1 MSEEMLVRHC
11 SPTLAGIKTGNMF
24 TCSFVDNIE
33 MRNCIRCW
41 NRMFV
46 KKGLGVLPPRFQKQR
61 ALV

>member
-11 SPTLAGIKTGNMF
+11 SPTLAGIKQAICLPAPLWT
-24 TCSFVDNIE
+24 ILR